1 LSPAT
6 PSLRIRKRKAHRPS
20 LLGLAIFL
28 IGIFVLA
35 GFWNSSGA
43 WSVSF
48 DGEQVAFVGET
59 EEVDNALTRIARE
72 YGGLTPADRAR
83 VKLVRVPRPGEPEYA
98 SVAEL
103 ERRLIGAYGFVG
115 EAVAMSIDGNVK
127 MYFKNREEANAFLDQ
142 LKASYIV
149 EQNCESVILETIE
162 LAPVTVARAEVIDRE
177 GAWRL
182 YKSRTKDDQ
191 EHEIKNGDT
200 LWDVAVKYGVTV
212 EQLLKSNPGVK
223 PDSILALGS
232 KLVISKQEP
241 LLTVVTR
248 AEIVETRAIPFQVK
262 VERDNKLAMGQR
274 KVIEPGKPGREDVT
288 FIVTRQNGRLVER
301 ERIDTVQLE
310 PPKTQV
316 EVRGAMLM
324 VASRQGSGQLAW
336 PVRGGISS
344 GFGMRY
350 GRMHTGIDI
359 AAGLGTPIAAAEN
372 GRVTTAGWG
381 GGYGRMV
388 DISHGGGVVTRYA
401 HMSSIAVS
409 SGQEVNRGELI
420 GYVGSSGNSS
430 GPHLHFEVIVNG
442 TQLNPINYL

>member
-1 LSPAT
+1 MSPAT

-142 LKASYIV
+142 LKVSYIV

-344 GFGMRY
+344 PQL
-350 GRMHTGIDI
+350 RM
-359 AAGLGTPIAAAEN
+359 AG
-372 GRVTTAGWG
+372 
-381 GGYGRMV
+381 
-388 DISHGGGVVTRYA
+388 
-401 HMSSIAVS
+401 
-409 SGQEVNRGELI
+409 
-420 GYVGSSGNSS
+420 
-430 GPHLHFEVIVNG
+430 
-442 TQLNPINYL
+442 